1 MNLVLKMRPIQAYID
16 FRSEIGSTAVAEYE
30 NFVCEQI
37 QKILDEK
44 SSISVT
50 YYGQTVNGV
59 SEKYR
64 IIVYP
69 YGNEVRYG
77 FFRGFRGKTLTP
89 IFHTIDIRE
98 FWCEICGIIRY
109 SDLFIKA

>member
-1 MNLVLKMRPIQAYID
+1 MNLVLKMRPIKAYID
-16 FRSEIGSTAVAEYE
+16 FRSDIGSDRIAEYE
-30 NFVCEQI
+30 NSVCEQI

-44 SSISVT
+44 SSLSVT
-50 YYGQTVNGV
+50 YYGQTVKGIN
-59 SEKYR
+59 EKYR

-69 YGNEVRYG
+69 YGSEVRYG
-77 FFRGFRGKTLTP
+77 FFRGKTP
-89 IFHTIDIRE
+89 IFHTTDIRE